1 MFFKITLPLLL
12 PTTFFI
18 ITMSIIGA
26 FQLYDTVIMLF
37 PTGGPQNSALTPI
50 MSINNAINSAF
61 LYGRASAM
69 SVILL
74 IIVSVLTFVL
84 QKLNKE
90 TY

>member
-1 MFFKITLPLLL
+1 ML
-12 PTTFFI
+12 TTVF
-18 ITMSIIGA
+18 IGA